1 MAAPRVISIDAET
14 WRIEGRP
21 AYPPRP
27 IGWSIKWPGRPSRYY
42 AFGHASENNCTEA
55 EAKEALLEA
64 LNSDEFLCFHGGK
77 FDVEVMCKW
86 LGIALRDP
94 RLHWSRLHDTS
105 FLAFLCDPHAR
116 SHGLKE
122 LAAQHLNWP
131 ADERDRL
138 AVWAWDNR
146 LRLDHTVATNYPT
159 WRNEKDTGPLKV
171 KRSQVK
177 TSEGHVKSSNPF
189 DYYPFAPG
197 NLVGEY
203 AGDGYHAPGIMG
215 DTDRTEALFEMMYE
229 YVEHWEMLEA
239 YDRERELMPILLEN
253 EQAGIHVDLPLL
265 EEETELYQR
274 AMEHVEQALR
284 VRLNA
289 PELNFDADQDFA
301 HALIRAGVVPEERF
315 ERTPAK
321 KEYRVGK
328 DSLKPEMFDDPHVAS
343 AIGYRNRLKTCL
355 SMFME
360 PWLLQANKTGGIIT
374 TNWNQTRGGD
384 GGTRTGRPSCYDH
397 NFLNI
402 SKSFEDRPDGYVHP
416 EFLGVPKLPLVR
428 KYTLPDP
435 GELWLHR
442 DFSGQELRVFADF
455 EGDQWEQHEFEQ
467 SLLAAYLKDPGIDPH
482 AWVRDQL
489 QGKVARFQPPAG
501 IDEERLKKFNSHLR
515 TQVKVTNFRKIYGGG
530 AGAVAQALGLS
541 MQDAKQFCADHDQAL
556 PGRKRLDDWCK
567 KKAQFGEPIRTWG
580 GRIYFVEEPAF
591 VDGRLMNFNYKL
603 INYLVQGSAADLT
616 KQAIIDWYNNP
627 YRVARFLVTVYD
639 EINVSSPRDIAK
651 AQMKMLRE
659 EMCKQRLK
667 RAPMLSD
674 GKVGERWGAVV
685 KEEDY
690 EPWKEAA

>member
-1 MAAPRVISIDAET
+1 MTAPRVILIDFET

-27 IGWSIKWPGRPSRYY
+27 IGVSIKWPGQPSRYY
-42 AFGHASENNCTEA
+42 AFGHASENNCQEGDAKAALEA
-55 EAKEALLEA
+55 A

-77 FDVEVMCKW
+77 FDVEVACKW

-94 RLHWSRLHDTS
+94 RLHWTRLHDTM
-105 FLAFLCDPHAR
+105 FLAFLCDPHAFN
-116 SHGLKE
+116 HGLKE

-131 ADERDRL
+131 AEERDEVAIWCWDHRL
-138 AVWAWDNR
+138 Q
-146 LRLDHTVATNYPT
+146 LDHTVATQYPH
-159 WRNEKDTGPLKV
+159 WLNEKETGPLKV
-171 KRSQVK
+171 KRSQKKLVDGTVK
-177 TSEGHVKSSNPF
+177 CTNPF
-189 DYYPFAPG
+189 DYFPWCPG
-197 NLVGEY
+197 DLTGRY
-203 AGDGYHAPGIMG
+203 AEG
-215 DTDRTEALFEMMYE
+215 DTDRTEAMFELMYD
-229 YVEHWEMLEA
+229 YVVDNGMLEA

-253 EQAGIHVDLPLL
+253 EQSGIFVDLPLL
-265 EEETELYQR
+265 EQETEHYQ
-274 AMEHVEQALR
+274 AAFKHVEAALR
-284 VRLNA
+284 QRLDA
-289 PELNFDADQDFA
+289 PGLNFDADQDFA
-301 HALIRAGVVPEERF
+301 HALIRAGEVREDQF

-321 KEYRVGK
+321 KEFRVGK
-328 DSLKPEMFDDPHVAS
+328 DSLKPEMFADPAVAS

-360 PWLLQANKTGGIIT
+360 PWLAQAQKSGGVIT

-416 EFLGVPKLPLVR
+416 DFLGVPHLPLVR
-428 KYTLPDP
+428 KFVLPDP

-455 EGDQWEQHEFEQ
+455 EGEQWDDDAFER
-467 SLLAAYLKDPGIDPH
+467 SLLAAYLRDPAIDPH

-489 QGKVARFQPPAG
+489 QGKVARFQPDVNW
-501 IDEERLKKFNSHLR
+501 DEARLQSFNSHLR

-541 MQDAKQFCADHDQAL
+541 MPDAKQFCADHDQAL
-556 PGRKRLDDWCK
+556 PGRKKLDDWCK
-567 KKAQFGEPIRTWG
+567 NQARFGQPIRTWG
-580 GRIYFVEEPAF
+580 GRIYYVEEPKF
-591 VDGRLMNFNYKL
+591 VDGRLKSFEYKL
-603 INYLVQGSAADLT
+603 INYLVQGSAADIT

-627 YRVARFLVTVYD
+627 YRASRFLVTVYD
-639 EINVSSPRDIAK
+639 EINVSSPRGVAK
-651 AQMKMLRE
+651 AQMQMLRD

-667 RAPMLSD
+667 RCPMLSD
-674 GKVGERWGAVV
+674 GKVGESWGAVV
-685 KEEDY
+685 KEDKY